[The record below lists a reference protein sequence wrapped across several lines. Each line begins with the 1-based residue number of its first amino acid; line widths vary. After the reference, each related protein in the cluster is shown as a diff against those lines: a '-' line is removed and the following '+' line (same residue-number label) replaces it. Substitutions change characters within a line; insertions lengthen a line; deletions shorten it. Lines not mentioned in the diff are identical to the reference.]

1 MVVEIA
7 GKKYE
12 LNFGLGFIAE
22 LDKIYTVE
30 ESGLEFGVGMD
41 MLIAYVKMRNPV
53 ALKNIIKAGTAHLN
67 QKPSSADIEAYLE
80 ELASNDKLEDFFEE
94 LESNMKI
101 APFLKKRFQMVEEKI
116 EN

>member
-22 LDKIYTVE
+22 LDKMYTIE
-30 ESGLEFGVGMD
+30 ESGLKFGVGID
-41 MLIAYVKMRNPV
+41 MLIAYLKMRNPV
-53 ALKNIIKAGTAHLN
+53 VLKNVIKAGTAHLI
-67 QKPSSADIEAYLE
+67 QKPSNKDIESYLE
-80 ELASNDKLEDFFEE
+80 ELASNDKLEEFFKEI
-94 LESNMKI
+94 ESNIKI
-101 APFLKKRFQMVEEKI
+101 APFLKQRFQMVEEKI